1 MHQISKSSR
10 IIKVNLT
17 NIKSLNLSVA
27 IRNII
32 SISYYSC
39 LWEAIALNKNARE
52 SVPSSRS
59 IQNFNWDSSILNVPV
74 FDNFKQFPAMVGKNL
89 ILVYTLK
96 VYG

>member
-74 FDNFKQFPAMVGKNL
+74 FDNFKQSPTMVAKNL

>member
-39 LWEAIALNKNARE
+39 LWEAIALNQSARE

-59 IQNFNWDSSILNVPV
+59 VQNFNWDSSILNVPV
-74 FDNFKQFPAMVGKNL
+74 FDNFKQSPTMVAKNL

>member
-1 MHQISKSSR
+1 M
-10 IIKVNLT
+10 
-17 NIKSLNLSVA
+17 A

-74 FDNFKQFPAMVGKNL
+74 FDNFKHAVSNYGWEKFNFGVYSQSIWINFLFYMSTFKFPDSTVL
-89 ILVYTLK
+89 YQE
-96 VYG
+96 

>member
-1 MHQISKSSR
+1 M
-10 IIKVNLT
+10 
-17 NIKSLNLSVA
+17 A

-74 FDNFKQFPAMVGKNL
+74 FDNFKQFPTGWEKFNFG
-89 ILVYTLK
+89 VYSQSIWINFLFYMSTFKFPDSTVL
-96 VYG
+96 YQE